1 MGCWGMGMAQTDE
14 FCEIYDNFMEEYDEG
29 KPVAEITAGILAK
42 YHAEFDDDDG
52 IMHDV
57 YFALAKAE
65 WMCREQSE
73 TILARV
79 KEIIETKANIEFYR
93 ELEATEADLKLRQ
106 KNLEKFWKQL
116 AMPRE
121 KPRKRKRTSP
131 PAEKVLP
138 HLEVGDC
145 FAYKHETSF
154 RVICILERY
163 RPRRESEETVTVALF
178 SDVYSTEELKKAD
191 FIQKS
196 VGRVFTVTASEFLGK
211 SIIKK
216 IAHMEIPSESRSFF
230 NLMYETK
237 QSFRAEIS
245 EPLGVTLQEL
255 FYHFKENTDEAMQ
268 GLEIGGCYAYPYRD
282 EYRFAVILDRTVAEG
297 RDHFLIAVLSG
308 SYGRTDIAFT
318 DTAISSLMAYDGE
331 SLPNI
336 ADWKKIG
343 SVEVPSR
350 MQIKLF
356 GKNRVLVGELLDF
369 LQDCSAYHSERWTFR
384 RLSQFLAVCKDNTE
398 ETFQRLETYGLYA
411 YRDAYGSRL
420 ALILD
425 RFRSPCGEELV
436 LVLLLFCI
444 PRLCAP
450 GDYMDYA
457 VSHVGIYSR
466 DTLPNAEGWVLKNRL
481 IPEEGL
487 REAIRAYTATHGTVT
502 VESHQRFFA
511 PPSLAS
517 TLKLRRFLATFFSK

>member
-14 FCEIYDNFMEEYDEG
+14 FCEIYDRFMEEYDEG
-29 KPVAEITAGILAK
+29 KPIAKITAGILAK

-65 WMCREQSE
+65 WMCKEQSE
-73 TILARV
+73 LVLTRV

-93 ELEATEADLKLRQ
+93 ELEATEEDLKLRQ
-106 KNLEKFWKQL
+106 RNLQKFWNTLQV
-116 AMPRE
+116 PRE
-121 KPRKRKRTSP
+121 RARKRKKTAVPEKALP
-131 PAEKVLP
+131 PVEI
-138 HLEVGDC
+138 GDC
-145 FAYKHETSF
+145 FAYKYEEGF

-163 RPRRESEETVTVALF
+163 RPHRESEETVSVALF
-178 SDVYSTEELKKAD
+178 SDVYSAEELKKAD
-191 FIQKS
+191 LMQKS
-196 VGRVFTVTASEFLGK
+196 VGRLFTVTASEFLGK
-211 SIIKK
+211 SIIQK
-216 IAHMEIPSESRSFF
+216 IAHMEIPSQSRSFF
-230 NLMYETK
+230 NPMYETK

-245 EPLGVTLQEL
+245 EPLDVTLQEL
-255 FYHFKENTDEAMQ
+255 FYHFRKNTDEAMQ
-268 GLEIGGCYAYPYRD
+268 GLEIGGCYAYPYRG
-282 EYRFAVILDRTVAEG
+282 EYRFAVILDRTAAEG

-308 SYGRTDIAFT
+308 SYGRTDAAFT

-350 MQIKLF
+350 MQVKLF
-356 GKNRVLVGELLDF
+356 GKNRVLVGKLLDF
-369 LQDCSAYHSERWTFR
+369 LQDCSAYHSECWTFR

-425 RFRSPCGEELV
+425 RFRSSYGEELV
-436 LVLLLFCI
+436 LVLLLFYI
-444 PRLCAP
+444 PRLCTP

-466 DTLPNAEGWVLKNRL
+466 DTLPNAEGWILKNRL

-502 VESHQRFFA
+502 TESHQRFFA
-511 PPSLAS
+511 PPALAG
-517 TLKLRRFLATFFSK
+517 TLNLRRFLATFFSK